1 MTTHLMRARRS
12 AFMGRAISTTASS
25 WAWARGPV
33 GVIATAGATIA
44 STAAAADGT
53 TAAVVLRLI
62 VLMRPIADAKA
73 AGLTPGARRADPAQT
88 YRIVPHRQACPARTY
103 RVVAHLAE
111 RPMPQHHVVHRVA
124 DLAADRA
131 AEVAAD
137 RAVVAGTA
145 GSR

>member
-1 MTTHLMRARRS
+1 MTTHLMSVRRS
-12 AFMGRAISTTASS
+12 AFMGRAISTTVSS

-33 GVIATAGATIA
+33 GVTATAGATIA

-53 TAAVVLRLI
+53 TAAVILRLI
-62 VLMRPIADAKA
+62 VLMRPIADAQA
-73 AGLTPGARRADPAQT
+73 AYPRHARPAGLTPGARRAYPAQM
-88 YRIVPHRQACPARTY
+88 YRIVPHRQARPTQPY

-124 DLAADRA
+124 DLT

-137 RAVVAGTA
+137 HIVVE
-145 GSR
+145 S